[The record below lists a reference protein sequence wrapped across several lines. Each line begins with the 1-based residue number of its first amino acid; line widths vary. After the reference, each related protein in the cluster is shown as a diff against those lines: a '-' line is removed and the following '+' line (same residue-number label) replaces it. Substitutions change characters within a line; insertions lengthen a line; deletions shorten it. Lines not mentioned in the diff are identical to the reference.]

1 MGGVAKGL
9 MGGIATMFSG
19 GDNVAAAVQ
28 APVQAPLPT
37 PPPIAPPAYSK
48 PSTQGD
54 AAGNVSNSARAAGAF
69 SDTIITGP
77 EGLKTKENTSST
89 QLKTT
94 LGS

>member
-1 MGGVAKGL
+1 
-9 MGGIATMFSG
+9 MGGIAKGIMGGIGSMFGGG
-19 GDNVAAAVQ
+19 GDSGSVAAQVI
-28 APVQAPLPT
+28 APPI
-37 PPPIAPPAYSK
+37 PPPVAPPAYSK

-54 AAGNVSNSARAAGAF
+54 GAAGNVSNSARAAGAF

-89 QLKTT
+89 TLKTT